1 MSERDSRY
9 DILFEPIQ
17 IGPVKMKNRF
27 YVVPHADSFGMGK
40 MDEMIAYRKARAEGG
55 WGAICTGETMIHE
68 TSDHAPFLCTRISSD
83 EYIEP
88 MSRLTAAIHEH
99 GSLAGVELAHVGA
112 SCPAWSYRQHPIAP
126 SAQSPRL
133 YNNPVGARKMDKKDI
148 AEFRGWYKKAAIRAQ
163 QAGFDIIYAYCSHD
177 LSLLQDFLMPHTN
190 KRTDEYG
197 GIFENRLRLIKE
209 VLSDLKDTVG
219 DTCAI
224 AFRFSVEDRQKATSL
239 NAREDGRRVVEALA
253 DIPDLWDV
261 NVSDWAWDS
270 GSSRFFEE
278 GQQEPFISFVKQV
291 TNKPVVG
298 VGRFTSPD
306 AMVSQIKRG
315 ILDIIGAA
323 RPSISDPFL
332 PHKIDTDDIDNI
344 RECIGCNA
352 CAAEVM
358 NNTAIRCTQNPS
370 VGEEHR
376 SGWHPEQV
384 PAAHDTSKTV
394 LVIGGGPAGLEA
406 ALTLGKRGYQ
416 VSLADSA
423 ESWGGRLVRE
433 RKMPRLSAWGRVVDY
448 RVGLLQVMPNVDMY
462 LASPLSAEDVAG
474 FEADHVIVATG
485 ATWRPDGTGRSHT
498 EAIPGWDQVHVY
510 SPENILS
517 DDMPEGHVVV
527 YDDDYYYMA
536 TTVVDQLV
544 AAGRT
549 VTYVTSAS
557 IPAPWTV
564 NTLELDHIIRTMND
578 AGVEMIV
585 GTTISS
591 IEDDSVQTVQLLTGQ
606 KSRIPANG
614 IVLVTGQLANDEL
627 YYSLQQ
633 EYEAGRIKS
642 LERIGDCISPAL
654 IAQATHDGRL
664 AGMTYGNTDTGAI
677 EPLAPE
683 TDAIEP

>member
-27 YVVPHADSFGMGK
+27 YVVPHADSLGMGK
-40 MDEMIAYRKARAEGG
+40 MDEMVAYRKARAEGG
-55 WGAICTGETMIHE
+55 WGAVCTGETMIHE
-68 TSDHAPFLCTRISSD
+68 TSDHAPFVCTRLSSD
-83 EYIEP
+83 KFIEP
-88 MSRLTAAIHEH
+88 MSQLTSAIHEH

-112 SCPAWSYRQHPIAP
+112 SCPSWSYRQHPISP
-126 SAQSPRL
+126 SAQFPRL
-133 YNNPVGARKMDKKDI
+133 YNNPIAARKMDKKDI
-148 AEFRGWYKKAAIRAQ
+148 AEFRGWYRKAAKRAQ

-177 LSLLQDFLMPHTN
+177 LSLLQDFLMQGTN

-197 GIFENRLRLIKE
+197 GVFDNRLRLIKE

-224 AFRFSVEDRQKATSL
+224 AFRFSVEDRQRPSSL
-239 NAREDGRRVVEALA
+239 NIQEDGRRVVETLA

-278 GQQEPFISFVKQV
+278 GEQEPFISFVKKV

-323 RPSISDPFL
+323 RPSIADPFL
-332 PHKIDTDDIDNI
+332 PNKIDNGEIDNI

-376 SGWHPEQV
+376 KGWHPEKV
-384 PAAHDTSKTV
+384 PPAHDDSKSI
-394 LVIGGGPAGLEA
+394 LIIGGGPAGLEA
-406 ALTLGKRGYQ
+406 ALTFGKRGYQ
-416 VSLADSA
+416 VALADGG
-423 ESWGGRLVRE
+423 EEWGGRLVRE

-448 RVGLLQVMPNVDMY
+448 RVGQLQLMPNVEMY
-462 LASPLSAEDVAG
+462 LASPLTADDVEG

-485 ATWRPDGTGRSHT
+485 ATWRSDGTGRSHGDP
-498 EAIPGWDQVHVY
+498 IPGCDQAHVY
-510 SPENILS
+510 SPESILNGEL
-517 DDMPEGHVVV
+517 PEGDVIV

-536 TTVVDQLV
+536 TVIIDKLV
-544 AAGRT
+544 AAGRK

-557 IPAPWTV
+557 IPAPWTI
-564 NTLELDHIIRTMND
+564 NTLEFDHIIRTMKES
-578 AGVEMIV
+578 GVEMVV

-591 IEDDSVQTVQLLTGQ
+591 INETSVQLLQ
-606 KSRIPANG
+606 LLSEKESHVAANSV
-614 IVLVTGQLANDEL
+614 VLVTGQLANDSL
-627 YYSLQQ
+627 YYDLQQ
-633 EYEAGRIKS
+633 KHESGLVKS

-664 AGMTYGNTDTGAI
+664 AGMTYGTTDTENI
-677 EPLAPE
+677 
-683 TDAIEP
+683 

>member
-27 YVVPHADSFGMGK
+27 YVAPHADSFGMGK

-55 WGAICTGETMIHE
+55 WGAVCTGETMIHE
-68 TSDHAPFLCTRISSD
+68 TSDHAPFVCTRLSSD
-83 EYIEP
+83 EFIEP
-88 MSRLTAAIHEH
+88 MSRLTSALHDQ

-112 SCPAWSYRQHPIAP
+112 SCPSWSYRQHPISP
-126 SAQSPRL
+126 SAQFPRL
-133 YNNPVGARKMDKKDI
+133 YNNPITARKMDKKDI
-148 AEFRGWYKKAAIRAQ
+148 AEFRGWYRKAAKRAQ
-163 QAGFDIIYAYCSHD
+163 QAGFDIIYAYCAHD
-177 LSLLQDFLMPHTN
+177 LSLLQDFLMQGTN

-197 GIFENRLRLIKE
+197 GVFDNRVRLIKE

-224 AFRFSVEDRQKATSL
+224 AFRFSVEDRQRPSSL
-239 NAREDGRRVVEALA
+239 NIQEDGRRVVEALS

-261 NVSDWAWDS
+261 NVADWGWDS

-278 GQQEPFISFVKQV
+278 GEQEPFISFVKQV

-306 AMVSQIKRG
+306 TMVSQIRRG

-323 RPSISDPFL
+323 RPSIADPFL
-332 PHKIDTDDIDNI
+332 PNKIDNGEIDNI
-344 RECIGCNA
+344 RECIGCNV

-376 SGWHPEQV
+376 KGWHSESV
-384 PAAHDTSKTV
+384 PPAHDDSKSI
-394 LVIGGGPAGLEA
+394 LIIGGGPAGLEA
-406 ALTLGKRGYQ
+406 ALTFGKRGYQ
-416 VSLADSA
+416 VTLADGG
-423 ESWGGRLVRE
+423 EEWGGRLVRE

-448 RVGLLQVMPNVDMY
+448 RVGQLQLMPNVEMY
-462 LASPLSAEDVAG
+462 LASPLIANDVEG
-474 FEADHVIVATG
+474 FKADHVIVATG
-485 ATWRPDGTGRSHT
+485 ATWHRNGTGRSHT
-498 EAIPGWDQVHVY
+498 DPIPGWDQAHVY
-510 SPENILS
+510 SPESILN
-517 DDMPEGHVVV
+517 DELPEGDVVV

-536 TTVVDQLV
+536 SVIIDKLV
-544 AAGRT
+544 AAGRK

-557 IPAPWTV
+557 IPAPWTI
-564 NTLELDHIIRTMND
+564 NTLEFDHIIRAMKESR
-578 AGVEMIV
+578 VEMV
-585 GTTISS
+585 LGTVISS
-591 IEDDSVQTVQLLTGQ
+591 IGETTVQLLQ
-606 KSRIPANG
+606 QLSEKASQISANSV
-614 IVLVTGQLANDEL
+614 VLVTGQLANDSL
-627 YYSLQQ
+627 YYDLQQ
-633 EYEAGRIKS
+633 KHESGLIKS

-664 AGMTYGNTDTGAI
+664 AGMTYGRTDS
-677 EPLAPE
+677 
-683 TDAIEP
+683 D

>member
-55 WGAICTGETMIHE
+55 WGAVCTGETMIHE
-68 TSDHAPFLCTRISSD
+68 TSDHAPFVCTRISSD
-83 EYIEP
+83 EFIEP
-88 MSRLTAAIHEH
+88 MSRLTSALHDQ

-112 SCPAWSYRQHPIAP
+112 SCPSWSYRQHPISP
-126 SAQSPRL
+126 SAQFPRL
-133 YNNPVGARKMDKKDI
+133 YNNPIAARKMDKKDI
-148 AEFRGWYKKAAIRAQ
+148 AEFRGWYRKAAKRAQ

-177 LSLLQDFLMPHTN
+177 LSLLQDFLMQGTN

-197 GIFENRLRLIKE
+197 GVFDNRLRLIKE

-224 AFRFSVEDRQKATSL
+224 AFRFSVEDRQRPSSL
-239 NAREDGRRVVEALA
+239 NIQEDGRRVVEALA

-278 GQQEPFISFVKQV
+278 GEQEPFISFVKKV

-306 AMVSQIKRG
+306 AMVSQINRG

-323 RPSISDPFL
+323 RPSIADPFL
-332 PHKIDTDDIDNI
+332 PNKIDNGEIDNI
-344 RECIGCNA
+344 RECIGCNV

-376 SGWHPEQV
+376 KGWHPEKV
-384 PAAHDTSKTV
+384 PPAHDDSKSV
-394 LVIGGGPAGLEA
+394 LIIGGGPAGLEA
-406 ALTLGKRGYQ
+406 ALTFGKRGYQ
-416 VSLADSA
+416 VALADGG
-423 ESWGGRLVRE
+423 EEWGGRLVRE

-448 RVGLLQVMPNVDMY
+448 RVGQLQIMPNVEMY
-462 LASPLSAEDVAG
+462 LASPLTADDVEG

-485 ATWRPDGTGRSHT
+485 ATWRSDGTGRSHSDP
-498 EAIPGWDQVHVY
+498 IPGCDKSHVY
-510 SPENILS
+510 SPESILNGEL
-517 DDMPEGHVVV
+517 PEGDVVV

-536 TTVVDQLV
+536 TVIIDKLV
-544 AAGRT
+544 AAGRK

-557 IPAPWTV
+557 IPAPWTI
-564 NTLELDHIIRTMND
+564 NTLEFDHIIRTMKES
-578 AGVEMIV
+578 GVEMVV

-591 IEDDSVQTVQLLTGQ
+591 INETSVQLLQ
-606 KSRIPANG
+606 LLSEKESHVAANSV
-614 IVLVTGQLANDEL
+614 VLVTGQLANDSL
-627 YYSLQQ
+627 YYDLQKKH
-633 EYEAGRIKS
+633 ESGLVES

-664 AGMTYGNTDTGAI
+664 AGMTYGTT
-677 EPLAPE
+677 E
-683 TDAIEP
+683 TERT